1 MGNAFGKQKTVKEI
15 TRENQRMINRAIR
28 ELDREIKNLEREQ
41 KKFETEIKKAGKK
54 NEIKAARLI
63 AKDIVRC
70 RANISRFMEM
80 RSTLNGVSMKLLT
93 IKSHDAMANAMKG
106 VTKAMTKMNK
116 MNDVPALQKLM
127 ADFMRENEKSDM
139 TQEVIADTLDDAFD
153 EEGALEEEELIVN
166 QVLDELGIDFG
177 LQEAP
182 HGQAGG
188 LSNEKTEDT
197 RIAARKCDFNSLSIY
212 PVILTNFAD
221 VYYWTLFLIFL
232 ICVSVGDWR

>member
-1 MGNAFGKQKTVKEI
+1 MGNVFGQQKTIKEI
-15 TRENQRMINRAIR
+15 TRENQRLVNKAIR

-41 KKFETEIKKAGKK
+41 KKFETEIKKAAKK

-93 IKSHDAMANAMKG
+93 VKSHDAMANAMKG

-116 MNDVPALQKLM
+116 MNDIPALQKM
-127 ADFMRENEKSDM
+127 MTEFMRENEKSDM
-139 TQEVIADTLDDAFD
+139 TQEMIADTMDDAFD

-166 QVLDELGIDFG
+166 KVSPGYSPDE
-177 LQEAP
+177 
-182 HGQAGG
+182 
-188 LSNEKTEDT
+188 
-197 RIAARKCDFNSLSIY
+197 
-212 PVILTNFAD
+212 VIIETFFYN
-221 VYYWTLFLIFL
+221 I
-232 ICVSVGDWR
+232 SVGFG